1 MHTVRHSLYLAA
13 LTACT
18 LLAAACG
25 STSTSG
31 PAPTTPKTTTATTTA
46 APTTTTATPT
56 AAPTPTAVTSPPQP
70 IQPLV
75 PPPAAAPPTT
85 TAVAAPPPAPQAP
98 PAEPPTTKPTPSVYY
113 KTCADA
119 KRAGAAPLHRGDP
132 GYRPDLDR
140 DGDGI
145 ACEK

>member
-1 MHTVRHSLYLAA
+1 
-13 LTACT
+13 
-18 LLAAACG
+18 
-25 STSTSG
+25 TS
-31 PAPTTPKTTTATTTA
+31 A
-46 APTTTTATPT
+46 
-56 AAPTPTAVTSPPQP
+56 PQP

-75 PPPAAAPPTT
+75 PAPAAAPPTT

-98 PAEPPTTKPTPSVYY
+98 TPEPPTTKAAPSVYY
-113 KTCADA
+113 KSCADA

-132 GYRPDLDR
+132 GYRAELDR